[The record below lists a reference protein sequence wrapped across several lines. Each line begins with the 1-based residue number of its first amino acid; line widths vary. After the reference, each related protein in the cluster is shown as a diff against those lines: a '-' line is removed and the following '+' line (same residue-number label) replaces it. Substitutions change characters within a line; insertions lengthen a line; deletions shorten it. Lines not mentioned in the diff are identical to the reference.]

1 MIMGGF
7 WSFSFQLL
15 NPKPARSHSYNWT
28 KISSWN
34 FWIKNDGEKWSRI
47 FYFEIQR
54 APSELLLSK
63 KSELAWQVS
72 LKEWNLF
79 KVFFGN

>member
-28 KISSWN
+28 KISSL
-34 FWIKNDGEKWSRI
+34 EVAI
-47 FYFEIQR
+47 FELKMMVKSGLEFFNFEILL
-54 APSELLLSK
+54 APSEIPATLPSQFSRSGQIFCTGQQQL
-63 KSELAWQVS
+63 
-72 LKEWNLF
+72 
-79 KVFFGN
+79 